1 MIMQMNAY
9 GEKARKHWQMWLPK
23 RYSQIQDPD
32 SYFSTLGE
40 EISERIDQLSRAM
53 AGSDQPGEGFLA
65 KLGRLNMA
73 RFDAESQVLREMA
86 LLDPEPEVADQQ

>member
-1 MIMQMNAY
+1 MTMEINSY
-9 GEKARKHWQMWLPK
+9 GERARKHWQQWLPK
-23 RYSQIQDPD
+23 RYRQIEDPD
-32 SYFSTLGE
+32 SYFSMLGE
-40 EISERIDQLSRAM
+40 EISQRINEVSQSI

-86 LLDPEPEVADQQ
+86 LLDPEPEVEDQQ